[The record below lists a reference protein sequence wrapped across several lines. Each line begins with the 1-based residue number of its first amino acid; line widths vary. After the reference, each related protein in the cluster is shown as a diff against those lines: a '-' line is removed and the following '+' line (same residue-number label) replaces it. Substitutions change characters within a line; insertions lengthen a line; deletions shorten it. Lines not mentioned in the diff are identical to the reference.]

1 MEERFGTYLRRTISI
16 RDTGARNGQKENFCH
31 GVLLGLLRYRE
42 DWLLYSNA
50 ESGDGYSDILVEDQT
65 AGIGIVIEV
74 KYRAGGK
81 LEEGC
86 QEALAQIEALGY
98 EDRLEEDGIGTV
110 IRYGIACC
118 RKRCRVV
125 TG

>member
-1 MEERFGTYLRRTISI
+1 MEGFYYIDKTGLITELLENLQHGARYAVWKRDSGHTFAELSASGTR
-16 RDTGARNGQKENFCH
+16 GARNGQKENFCH
-31 GVLLGLLRYRE
+31 GVLLGLLRYR
-42 DWLLYSNA
+42 
-50 ESGDGYSDILVEDQT
+50 
-65 AGIGIVIEV
+65 
-74 KYRAGGK
+74 
-81 LEEGC
+81 
-86 QEALAQIEALGY
+86 

>member
-1 MEERFGTYLRRTISI
+1 M
-16 RDTGARNGQKENFCH
+16 GARNGQKENFCH

-50 ESGDGYSDILVEDQT
+50 ESGDGYSDILVEDQA
-65 AGIGIVIEV
+65 AGIGIGIEV
-74 KYRAGGK
+74 KYRADGK

>member
-1 MEERFGTYLRRTISI
+1 ME
-16 RDTGARNGQKENFCH
+16 D
-31 GVLLGLLRYRE
+31 
-42 DWLLYSNA
+42 
-50 ESGDGYSDILVEDQT
+50 
-65 AGIGIVIEV
+65 
-74 KYRAGGK
+74 
-81 LEEGC
+81 GC